1 MDMANWGHTLLG
13 DPIIGFIG
21 GMQRNRLQPLNDRIH
36 AGTLVTARVFNT
48 SEQTLGTVGTALL
61 FCEVGRSPRCWLKRT
76 FSGSRRSGFVERR
89 VMTNT

>member
-13 DPIIGFIG
+13 DPIIGFVG
-21 GMQRNRLQPLNDRIH
+21 GMQRNRLEPLNDRIH

-61 FCEVGRSPRCWLKRT
+61 FCEVGCVIVYGNWVQLECFLFPV
-76 FSGSRRSGFVERR
+76 RR
-89 VMTNT
+89 